1 MPGGRLNFSRI
12 FRIVSV
18 FLVRQTMV
26 SRMLLLFMSA
36 EVSVRLDF
44 PEPDAF
50 LVPSVRIVT
59 FWHSVTFRQFPAL
72 QVFIRLR
79 LSFDGGQFL
88 CPLGQELLEEGVAYP
103 AGVECGVAVVINSG
117 LVAGEEEHE
126 FRELVC
132 PHLGGKGVGEDADAV
147 GQRLVGLG
155 ACAEEGGDLDV
166 YPVGGFAMPVGG
178 IVVHQRGAR
187 GLVGFLRVVGGV
199 SPMYGVVGTLHVR
212 RAWVA
217 RLEGRYGV
225 APCVLARRGGRSRW
239 LPACLDKG
247 SDLFHCVLF

>member
-1 MPGGRLNFSRI
+1 M
-12 FRIVSV
+12 
-18 FLVRQTMV
+18 
-26 SRMLLLFMSA
+26 
-36 EVSVRLDF
+36 
-44 PEPDAF
+44 
-50 LVPSVRIVT
+50 VPSVGVVT
-59 FWHSVTFRQFPAL
+59 FRHDIPFRQFPAL

-79 LSFDGGQFL
+79 LSFDGGQFGGA
-88 CPLGQELLEEGVAYP
+88 LGQELLEEGVTYP
-103 AGVECGVAVVINSG
+103 PGVKGGIAVVIHPG
-117 LVAGEEEHE
+117 LVAGEEQHE
-126 FRELVC
+126 FRKLVC
-132 PHLGGKGVGEDADAV
+132 PHLGGKGIGEDADAV

-155 ACAEEGGDLDV
+155 ACAEEGGYLDV

-217 RLEGRYGV
+217 RLEGRYGGIAFV
-225 APCVLARRGGRSRW
+225 PRKPLLRSRW